1 MNSILICGG
10 AGYIGSHAVKKLV
23 DEGLSVVV
31 VDNLQT
37 GHEDAITEGAK
48 FYNGDLRDKAFL
60 RDVFTQENIEAV
72 MHFAADSLVGVSMKK
87 PLQYYNNNV
96 YGALCLLE
104 VMDEFKVDKF
114 IFSSTA
120 ATYGEV
126 DVDLITEETMTNPT
140 NTYGETKLAIEKML
154 HWYSQ
159 ASNLRYKV
167 FRYFNVAGAT
177 PNGIIGEDHRPET
190 HLIPLVLQVALGQR
204 EKIMMFGDDYNT
216 PDGTC
221 IRDYIHVEDLVAAHF
236 LGLKDLQNGGESD
249 FYNLGNG
256 NGFSV
261 KEIVDAVREVTNHEI
276 PAEVAPRRAGDP
288 ARLVASSQKAK
299 EKLGWDPQYVNVKTI
314 IEHAWNWH
322 QKKPNG
328 YEK

>member
-1 MNSILICGG
+1 MSSILICGG

-159 ASNLRYKV
+159 ASNLRYKI

-328 YEK
+328 YDK

>member
-60 RDVFTQENIEAV
+60 RDVFTQENIESV
-72 MHFAADSLVGVSMKK
+72 MHFAADSLVGVSMEK

-159 ASNLRYKV
+159 ASNLRYKI

>member
-60 RDVFTQENIEAV
+60 RDVFKQESIEVV
-72 MHFAADSLVGVSMKK
+72 MHFAADSLVGVSMEK

-159 ASNLRYKV
+159 ASNLRYKI

-204 EKIMMFGDDYNT
+204 EKIMMFGEDYNT

-261 KEIVDAVREVTNHEI
+261 KEIFDAVREVTNHEI

>member
-60 RDVFTQENIEAV
+60 RDVFKQESIEAV
-72 MHFAADSLVGVSMKK
+72 MHFAADSLVGVSMEK

-159 ASNLRYKV
+159 ASNLRYKI

-177 PNGIIGEDHRPET
+177 PSGIIGEDHRPET

-276 PAEVAPRRAGDP
+276 PAEIAPRRAGDP

-299 EKLGWDPQYVNVKTI
+299 EKLGWNPEYVSVKTI
-314 IEHAWNWH
+314 IEHAWDWH